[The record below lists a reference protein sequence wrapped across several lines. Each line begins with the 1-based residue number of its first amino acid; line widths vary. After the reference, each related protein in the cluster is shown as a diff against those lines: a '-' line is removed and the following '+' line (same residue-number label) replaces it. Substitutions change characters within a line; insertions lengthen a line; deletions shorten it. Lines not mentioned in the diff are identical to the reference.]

1 MTDQGTYFRNE
12 RGEMLRFLPE
22 KISRCIE
29 FGCSQGLFSKKVK
42 EMYQAE
48 CWGVD
53 LDEDSVKAASAY
65 LDRVICGDATE
76 VLATLPE
83 AYFDCMVCN
92 DFLEHLAD
100 PGIFLKN
107 AARVMVSGG
116 VLVASVP
123 NVRSWSNILEL
134 LVHKDWKYK
143 DSGILDK
150 THLRFFTLKSF
161 RRFLQE
167 NGQEILLLEGTRP
180 SSSKLF
186 LVADILSLGF
196 IHDMKFSGLA
206 VRSRFNK

>member
-1 MTDQGTYFRNE
+1 M
-12 RGEMLRFLPE
+12 P
-22 KISRCIE
+22 
-29 FGCSQGLFSKKVK
+29 
-42 EMYQAE
+42 
-48 CWGVD
+48 
-53 LDEDSVKAASAY
+53 
-65 LDRVICGDATE
+65 
-76 VLATLPE
+76 P
-83 AYFDCMVCN
+83 
-92 DFLEHLAD
+92 
-100 PGIFLKN
+100 
-107 AARVMVSGG
+107 RVMVPGG

-186 LVADILSLGF
+186 LVSDILTLGF

-206 VRSRFNK
+206 VRSRFIP